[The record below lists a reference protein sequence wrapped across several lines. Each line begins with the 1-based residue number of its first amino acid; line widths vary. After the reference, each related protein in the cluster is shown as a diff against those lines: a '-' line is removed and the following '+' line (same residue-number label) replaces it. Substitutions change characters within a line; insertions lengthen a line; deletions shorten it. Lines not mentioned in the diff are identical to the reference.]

1 MGQELFDV
9 VENVRAHGALGDG
22 LADDTDAIQ
31 RAINNGGHVL
41 FPAADVVAGELQVYR
56 VKGPLTFLNDGQRVT
71 FVAGAMLQLESDTA
85 TVTISGKDQVFKGL
99 AIKGGS
105 AVIDGLAVPAKPD
118 PCLLIDGADG
128 LLLQDPYVAC
138 GASTSLVRI
147 RNATGVHLDGGQI
160 YGVSQAVYNTGLDL
174 GEGVRSFSAV
184 ALTIHQ
190 LGYGVIL
197 DDVTEDV
204 SFVDSSIESC
214 LANMIQVR
222 GRVYGLSLLG
232 VHMEYGS
239 NQVGADKMIVVNETG
254 GVVGGAFTGCNFGGL
269 NDASTDRRVFR
280 ISGDWL
286 GVSVFGCLHLG
297 QRSDPAGTHSVWDI
311 RDTADTT
318 GSGDLFNDWDNV
330 EVFNGSRV
338 LPAWKNNV
346 LTGGLQLS
354 ASAIQLQSSKLGF
367 FGATPVARSF
377 PYTVSARELSRDL
390 VSNTTRRVLSTLLQ
404 DLASLGLIK
413 VQVR

>member
-9 VENVRAHGALGDG
+9 IENVRAHGTLGDG

-31 RAINNGGHVL
+31 RAINTGGHVL
-41 FPAADVVAGELQVYR
+41 FPAADMGGDVHLVYL
-56 VKGPLTFLNDGQRVT
+56 VKGPLTFPNDGQRVA
-71 FVAGAMLQLESDTA
+71 FVAGAMLQLDSDTA

-105 AVIDGLAVPAKPD
+105 PSIDGVVVRAKPD

-138 GASTSLVRI
+138 GASTTLVRV
-147 RNATGVHLDGGQI
+147 RNATGVHVDGGHI
-160 YGVSQAVYNTGLDL
+160 CGVSQAVYNTGLDV

-184 ALTIHQ
+184 ALTIDQ
-190 LGYGVIL
+190 LGYGVML

-232 VHMEYGS
+232 VHVEYGS
-239 NQVGADKMIVVNETG
+239 DQVGADTMIVVNETG
-254 GVVGGAFTGCNFGGL
+254 GVVGGAITGCNFGGL

-297 QRSDPAGTHSVWDI
+297 QASEPAGTHSVWDI

-318 GSGDLFNDWDNV
+318 DSGDLFNNWDNV
-330 EVFNGSRV
+330 EVFHGSRV
-338 LPAWKNNV
+338 LPTWKNNV

-354 ASAIQLQSSKLGF
+354 ASAIQLQSSK
-367 FGATPVARSF
+367 FGALPRPREQHHAQGAVDAAPR
-377 PYTVSARELSRDL
+377 PREL
-390 VSNTTRRVLSTLLQ
+390 
-404 DLASLGLIK
+404 GLDQGPGA
-413 VQVR
+413 VT